1 MSTDREWSLRDC
13 DTGAELPFPALF
25 LDDYK
30 GSFPLLMPRFFLI
43 SSIFKTGVFVL
54 REKNAAPNIG
64 HSGKNNAALLQQHS
78 LANIRLQEQPKKP
91 QETHTQMPAC
101 LRVLCGAE

>member
-1 MSTDREWSLRDC
+1 MEWSLRDC

-30 GSFPLLMPRFFLI
+30 GSFPLLMPRFSLI
-43 SSIFKTGVFVL
+43 SSIFKTGIFVL

-64 HSGKNNAALLQQHS
+64 HF
-78 LANIRLQEQPKKP
+78 LARIMQPSFNS
-91 QETHTQMPAC
+91 TA
-101 LRVLCGAE
+101 